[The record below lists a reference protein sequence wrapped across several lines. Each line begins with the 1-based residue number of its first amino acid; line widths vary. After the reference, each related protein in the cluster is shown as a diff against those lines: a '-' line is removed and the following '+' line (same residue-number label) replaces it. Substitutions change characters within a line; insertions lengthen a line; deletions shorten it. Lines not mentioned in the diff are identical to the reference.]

1 METFWRLAFYYR
13 YLKES
18 SYKSVFQTESN
29 NLPRLFNC
37 VVSHPYPNPLK
48 VVQAIMS
55 SIELFILNKR
65 QNAMHSYAVLFALGK
80 QSQVWTVSRKS
91 AAEMSPE
98 SAVGGSYLCQG
109 WMLR

>member
-1 METFWRLAFYYR
+1 
-13 YLKES
+13 
-18 SYKSVFQTESN
+18 
-29 NLPRLFNC
+29 
-37 VVSHPYPNPLK
+37 
-48 VVQAIMS
+48 
-55 SIELFILNKR
+55 
-65 QNAMHSYAVLFALGK
+65 MHSYAVLFALGK